1 MNKRRVSGLGS
12 LTGRGWGASQRFDK
26 DVKEEKMNF
35 IRSGEM
41 NHGITLRSQYSI
53 KNTVII
59 QLTFSEE
66 PRVTGRKWLRL
77 IWFLTL
83 QPWFNH
89 VKDQVLS
96 HFM

>member
-1 MNKRRVSGLGS
+1 MNKRRVS
-12 LTGRGWGASQRFDK
+12 GWGASQRFDK

-41 NHGITLRSQYSI
+41 NRGITLRSQYSI

-83 QPWFNH
+83 KPWFNH